1 MLKQTLSFVLAG
13 LLLQTPFATPVAA
26 KTTEEKAQRR
36 AAEVRTGIANLGTG
50 KDARV
55 EVKLR
60 DKTKLKGYVRE
71 AGEDGFVLVNAK
83 TGIATAVT
91 YHQVAK
97 AKGNNLSTGAKIA
110 IGFGIAAAV
119 CLFLALLID
128 D

>member
-1 MLKQTLSFVLAG
+1 MRKQTLAFVLAT

-26 KTTEEKAQRR
+26 KATGEQAQRR
-36 AAEVRTGIANLGTG
+36 AAAVKTAIAKLGTG
-50 KDARV
+50 ENARV

-60 DKTKLKGYVRE
+60 DETRLKGYIRE

-83 TGIATAVT
+83 TGVATTVA
-91 YHQVAK
+91 YPQVGQAS
-97 AKGNNLSTGAKIA
+97 GNNLSTGAKIA
-110 IGFGIAAAV
+110 IGVGIAAAV